1 MGHSRISSLGI
12 TRVGTGRARLR
23 YPVARQEWPW
33 VFEYS
38 GLWPHSVSLV
48 DTLSATY
55 GHLEFA
61 RLQGSYGWVIRNDQ
75 AKNREALGISTLRD
89 YLRLFRQQ
97 NPPKLPY
104 LMHLSVNRHLSR
116 LRSRFVLPPEF
127 TPNWADLPG
136 LDRISGPE
144 LFIGQRG
151 TGFGPVHVDHVA
163 VHVGFIQL
171 EGEKEFLLFPPED
184 GPYLYRYAG
193 AQYPWQLRNSRVY
206 NLELASLDRF
216 PLLRRTH
223 PVSLVLK
230 AGQALFM
237 PANWWHT
244 TMNHSN
250 TVSYSIRIVNH
261 TNVLRTVAEYAAGL
275 PQLLARLGARLRPAG
290 KLRH

>member
-1 MGHSRISSLGI
+1 M
-12 TRVGTGRARLR
+12 
-23 YPVARQEWPW
+23 ARQELPW

-38 GLWPHSVSLV
+38 GLWPHPVSLV

-206 NLELASLDRF
+206 NLELASRDRF